1 MRCRR
6 CSHEL
11 SSGAD
16 RCLRCFALNPQNVE
30 GPLFAGL
37 DSDPPKE
44 LRVRFDDEPGPRAP
58 PPPLEKTPAP
68 SPKARNPAARR
79 PPQPAPLLFLDMA
92 KTPAPPPRPE
102 PVAAA
107 PPEQSEPARAPRR
120 FHLKTFLFA
129 WAIDFGAV
137 AALTVLHAALAAAVI
152 GPERLAPGRTGSVDY
167 WFDLFRGGGLW
178 ALWLALAATLGLD
191 YSAFS
196 AMLHVQNPGLALATL
211 RVRESRL
218 PPERSAP

>member
-16 RCLRCFALNPQNVE
+16 RCLHCFALNPRNVE

-44 LRVRFDDEPGPRAP
+44 VRVRFDDEPGPRVPPPPVARTEAP
-58 PPPLEKTPAP
+58 PPKRR
-68 SPKARNPAARR
+68 KPAAPR
-79 PPQPAPLLFLDMA
+79 PQKPAPLLFVDMA

-107 PPEQSEPARAPRR
+107 PSEEPAPRR
-120 FHLKTFLFA
+120 FQLKTVVFA

-137 AALTVLHAALAAAVI
+137 SALTVLHAALAAAVI
-152 GPERLAPGRTGSVDY
+152 GPERLAPGRAGSIDY

-178 ALWLALAATLGLD
+178 ALWLALAATLGLA
-191 YSAFS
+191 YCAFS
-196 AMLHVQNPGLALATL
+196 ALLLGQTPGLALATL
-211 RVRESRL
+211 GVRESRL